1 MVAACKSKPN
11 LSKLTKCGSQNDP
24 LLRPGPQQNRARGN
38 RGVVNHWFQR
48 FHCEDWLLFFSPC
61 VWPIQLASRKPHL
74 VKTQLPS
81 HSEVLSQIWC
91 VTKYVN
97 YVAWLTSKTSRFP
110 LISGEKCTW
119 VVLTRQDVYRC
130 GHAASYIVHKS
141 VLSKTSPHAKPMCLI
156 CNECVKKY
164 SEGR

>member
-1 MVAACKSKPN
+1 MWQPKRSTSEAWTTTEPCPGESRRSQSLIPAFPLWELAAFS
-11 LSKLTKCGSQNDP
+11 
-24 LLRPGPQQNRARGN
+24 
-38 RGVVNHWFQR
+38 
-48 FHCEDWLLFFSPC
+48 SPC

-74 VKTQLPS
+74 VKSQLPS